1 MEKVNKANSVTS
13 FDDKRTVYC
22 QLCNVRVP
30 DPF

>member
-13 FDDKRTVYC
+13 FADIRTVYC